1 MLKKFFSLFQK
12 KGVPVSVNT
21 APLSPEWLTA
31 DQELNN
37 EIFNIVSFTA
47 QSIGKVR
54 TTNEDS
60 VYATSITAAGNHH
73 QTNFGLFIVA
83 DGMGGHVN
91 GEIASSAAVNTIS
104 TYVLDKLKPFIQNNN
119 TQTSNNESLQELVQN
134 AVHHAQETILRVA
147 PGAGT
152 TLTMALVLNNQL
164 TIGQIGDSRCY
175 SYNNTG
181 QLKLLTQDHSLV
193 TRLVEIGHVSLEEAA
208 NHPQK
213 HILYKALGQKGVLEA
228 DIETIHLSR
237 NSVLVLCSDGLW
249 GQVSDDAMASILMN
263 TPTLSEAANKMV
275 SMANSLGGP
284 DNISLI
290 LVKFL

>member
-12 KGVPVSVNT
+12 KGVPASVNT

-37 EIFNIVSFTA
+37 EVFNIISFTA

-60 VYATSITAAGNHH
+60 VYATTITAVGNHH
-73 QTNFGLFIVA
+73 QINFGLFMIA

-91 GEIASSAAVNTIS
+91 GEITSSVAINTIS
-104 TYVLDKLKPFIQNNN
+104 STILEKLKPILQNSGS
-119 TQTSNNESLQELVQN
+119 QTSNNESLHELVQN
-134 AVHHAQETILRVA
+134 AIHLAQETLLRVA

-164 TIGQIGDSRCY
+164 TIAQIGDSRCY

-213 HILYKALGQKGVLEA
+213 HILYKALGQKGILEA
-228 DIETIHLSR
+228 DIETVHISK
-237 NSVLVLCSDGLW
+237 NSLLVLCSDGLW
-249 GQVSDDAMASILMN
+249 GQVSDDAMASILSN
-263 TPTLSEAANKMV
+263 TSTLSESANKMV
-275 SMANSLGGP
+275 ALANSLGGP

-290 LVKFL
+290 LVKFI

>member
-1 MLKKFFSLFQK
+1 LLKKFFSLFQK

>member
-1 MLKKFFSLFQK
+1 MFQK

>member
-12 KGVPVSVNT
+12 KGVPVSINT